1 MRKIFTSRY
10 FVVAVLTG
18 IVAFAAS
25 SFREAPG
32 PTHPKEGPKN
42 LKILP
47 KNIDHA
53 SLIAIMHDFEHALNF
68 RCEDCHAASA
78 TNPKRLDFA
87 SDANPHKDVARH
99 MMKMMEKINRK
110 YFKVKGDFASNYV
123 NAKYEVTCYTCHH
136 GDEHPMTFP
145 GVHGK
150 EHMAPPSH
158 DHPASRHDQ
167 GMPPPPPPP
176 GNG

>member
-10 FVVAVLTG
+10 FVLAVLAG
-18 IVAFAAS
+18 IIAFGSS
-25 SFREAPG
+25 SFREAPQPG
-32 PTHPKEGPKN
+32 HKEGPTN

-53 SLIAIMHDFEHALNF
+53 SLIAIMHNFEHALNYH
-68 RCEDCHAASA
+68 CEDCHAAST

-87 SDANPHKDVARH
+87 SDANPKKDVARH

-110 YFKVKGDFASNYV
+110 YFKIKGDFAANYTG
-123 NAKYEVTCYTCHH
+123 AKYRVTCYTCHH

-145 GVHGK
+145 DMQGK
-150 EHMAPPSH
+150 GHRMQEGKGGH
-158 DHPASRHDQ
+158 
-167 GMPPPPPPP
+167 MPPPPPPP
-176 GNG
+176 APAPANG